1 MPVERTAYTN
11 APSNRRSLANTACQR
26 SVGLM
31 VENLARAPP
40 EFYPICALKS
50 SLPRLILGRAVD
62 RRHLPA
68 RHPEIDGELAAVV
81 DHVVQHQPEEI
92 LAAHVAHLLRHC
104 IELDRRAQVAVV
116 RLADRIGHLLEH
128 TLDLAD
134 RIRPRRLPIR
144 SARRRKLELALER
157 LRRGHTLERKRP
169 RQLLGRA
176 TGGVG
181 LHGFFPAGVGAQD
194 LYRRRCLPLPGVE
207 KRLFLAHVLSS
218 LVVLEICHN
227 GRRLRVVGNCYTVLV
242 HWHARPPACFTVSIP
257 AVPFLCMSRSPS
269 ACGWRS
275 RSARWAARLRCHPS
289 DNSPPSC
296 GSIPRRS
303 FRPIKTSRHR
313 ASSKFAMGR
322 GRLSASSRRGGARGN
337 APSRPAR
344 SFASCSRR
352 RAAPAFR
359 RRSCNVPS

>member
-31 VENLARAPP
+31 AKNLARAPP

-62 RRHLPA
+62 RRHLPT

-92 LAAHVAHLLRHC
+92 LAAHVAHLLGGRV
-104 IELDRRAQVAVV
+104 ELDRPVQVVVV

-128 TLDLAD
+128 PLDLAD
-134 RIRPRRLPIR
+134 RIRPRLRHR
-144 SARRRKLELALER
+144 GHVRRRKFELALER

-181 LHGFFPAGVGAQD
+181 LHGFFAAGVGPQD
-194 LYRRRCLPLPGVE
+194 LYCRRGLPLPGVE
-207 KRLFLAHVLSS
+207 KCCLFAHSML
-218 LVVLEICHN
+218 LVEAMLKSRMPDGACEWQATVIVY
-227 GRRLRVVGNCYTVLV
+227 RYTGTRS
-242 HWHARPPACFTVSIP
+242 RPCFTVSIP
-257 AVPFLCMSRSPS
+257 AVPFLCMSRSRTG
-269 ACGWRS
+269 CGS
-275 RSARWAARLRCHPS
+275 RLRPARWEAPRPCHRCDS
-289 DNSPPSC
+289 SLPSC
-296 GSIPRRS
+296 ALIPRR
-303 FRPIKTSRHR
+303 
-313 ASSKFAMGR
+313 
-322 GRLSASSRRGGARGN
+322 
-337 APSRPAR
+337 
-344 SFASCSRR
+344 
-352 RAAPAFR
+352 
-359 RRSCNVPS
+359 

>member
-92 LAAHVAHLLRHC
+92 LAAHVAHLLGRC
-104 IELDRRAQVAVV
+104 IELDGRAQLAVV

-134 RIRPRRLPIR
+134 RIRPRLRHGR
-144 SARRRKLELALER
+144 HVRRRKLELALER

-181 LHGFFPAGVGAQD
+181 LHGFFPAGVSAQD

-207 KRLFLAHVLSS
+207 KCLLFVHIML
-218 LVVLEICHN
+218 LVEAMLKSRMPDGACEWQSTVIVY
-227 GRRLRVVGNCYTVLV
+227 RYTGTRS
-242 HWHARPPACFTVSIP
+242 RPCFTISTP
-257 AVPFLCMSRSPS
+257 AVPFPCMSRSRTG
-269 ACGWRS
+269 CGS
-275 RSARWAARLRCHPS
+275 RLRPARWEAPRSCHRCGS
-289 DNSPPSC
+289 SRPSC
-296 GSIPRRS
+296 ALIPRR
-303 FRPIKTSRHR
+303 
-313 ASSKFAMGR
+313 
-322 GRLSASSRRGGARGN
+322 
-337 APSRPAR
+337 
-344 SFASCSRR
+344 
-352 RAAPAFR
+352 
-359 RRSCNVPS
+359 